1 MRRGLFVFGDITM
14 ALGIGTLLGGVGT
27 LAGLFQ
33 KKPRNPYEGQLR
45 GAMAGQQG
53 MAGQYG
59 QQARQYG
66 QALTGYNTNANA
78 SYQGLKD
85 TLTAN
90 PYTDTYTTALRNQ
103 ALGANNDA
111 ARQAQA
117 ALSANM
123 AARGLSGSGMEAG
136 ALSGIL
142 GQQLAANN
150 TFNNNLAIQG
160 GQQHQQNLSTL
171 YGLDTDRAQT
181 AYQQQQQALGNQANL
196 NGNVLALLAQLS
208 GAQNAQNAAMQQQQA
223 AGLGSLGSLLPGLL
237 ERTRKTGTPPISE
250 VGNSTPISGYQPVS
264 VPGLG
269 YRFR

>member
-1 MRRGLFVFGDITM
+1 M
-14 ALGIGTLLGGVGT
+14 ALGLGTLLGGVGT
-27 LAGLFQ
+27 LTGLFQ

-78 SYQGLKD
+78 SYGQLRD
-85 TLTAN
+85 TLTAS

-103 ALGANNDA
+103 VLGANNDA

-142 GQQLAANN
+142 RQQLAANN
-150 TFNNNLAIQG
+150 TFNNNLPIQG

-181 AYQQQQQALGNQANL
+181 AYQQQQQALGNQSNL

-208 GAQNAQNAAMQQQQA
+208 GAQNAQNAALQQQQA

-237 ERTRKTGTPPISE
+237 DNIRMTRTGTPPIAGSGTRI
-250 VGNSTPISGYQPVS
+250 GNVRTGGTQLY
-264 VPGLG
+264 
-269 YRFR
+269 